1 MKDAFQNQHEEE
13 DPNDYTLG
21 PNNKKVLTPEAAQRK
36 LVKDR
41 ATAEEK
47 ARVKKARVD
56 KLAENLK
63 NRLAIFT
70 EAARGVDDKAVTESF
85 RVSHLSR
92 RFLNIQRRREKMVLM
107 DR

>member
-13 DPNDYTLG
+13 DPNDFTLG

-41 ATAEEK
+41 AIAEEK
-47 ARVKKARVD
+47 ARIKKARVD

-70 EAARGVDDKAVTESF
+70 EAVGNGSDKAVIESF
-85 RVSHLSR
+85 KVSHHDSH
-92 RFLNIQRRREKMVLM
+92 FLIFQIKMEESA
-107 DR
+107 DC